1 MRKRIAYSQNF
12 LKSNELVAKLIETT
26 SIAVEDIVYEIG
38 AGQGIIT
45 QELLK
50 KSNKVIAFEID
61 ENLAKKLKT
70 KLGSHDNLEII
81 QGDFLNY
88 KLPNK
93 PYKVFSNIPF
103 NISSAVIKK
112 LTEAP
117 QPPNNAYLIVQ
128 KETAQKFA
136 GKPTDKINSQIA
148 ILLKPWFELKIIH
161 NFQRSDYFPKPSVD
175 TVLLA
180 ITKKERPLIATSN
193 KNNFKDFVVY
203 AFNQFKPNVIE
214 GLSALFGKENISRLS
229 KELNFP
235 PNSKPSGLEINHWLG
250 LFQNLESSKMF
261 IINGSYSKLKKQQ
274 KSLEKIHRTRLDKNW
289 KNYRSN

>member
-26 SIAVEDIVYEIG
+26 SITVEDVVYEIG

-61 ENLAKKLKT
+61 ENLVKKIKA

-117 QPPNNAYLIVQ
+117 QPPNDAYLIVQ

-136 GKPTDKINSQIA
+136 GKPADKINSQMA

-161 NFQRSDYFPKPSVD
+161 SFQRSDYFPKPSVD

-180 ITKKERPLIATSN
+180 ITKKERPLIVTSN
-193 KNNFKDFVVY
+193 KNNFQDFVVY
-203 AFNQFKPNVIE
+203 TFNQFKPNVIE
-214 GLSALFGKENISRLS
+214 GLSGLFGKENISRLS

-235 PNSKPSGLEINHWLG
+235 PNSKPSELGINHWLG

-289 KNYRSN
+289 KNYK